1 MFRLGLLLI
10 LVACIVLAVT
20 NPGMDVHKQAVY
32 RNLPSHAGAEG
43 LFGEIAGTMLGTL
56 DPLPIRYHNYYLFS
70 TTTFRDDTLSV
81 GLLTRAWA
89 TRTDGLPVGN

>member
-10 LVACIVLAVT
+10 LAACIVLAVT
-20 NPGMDVHKQAVY
+20 NPGMDDHKQVVY

-43 LFGEIAGTMLGTL
+43 FVAELAGRMLGTL

-70 TTTFRDDTLSV
+70 TTTFRDDTTSV
-81 GLLTRAWA
+81 GLLTRVWA
-89 TRTDGLPVGN
+89 TRADMLPAGN